1 MNSETSCAEFQK
13 HIYAHYAG
21 DNALHHDQEKGRQ
34 IYQTSI
40 MSALIQGTY
49 EGEVTY
55 KELAE
60 HGDFGLGTF
69 NELDGEMIAID
80 GQFYQLRSDDAA
92 SLVDPDQKTPFATV
106 TFFRGDFTGVISH
119 PLNMY
124 EFKKVMNKL
133 IQTENLFFAIRL
145 DGIFE
150 SVKTRTESL
159 QGKPFKPLKEVT
171 HNQPTFEL
179 KKVRGTLAGFR
190 SPDYSQGLSVAGY
203 YLNFITDDR
212 KSGGHVLDFVLNEA
226 TLKIDTY
233 SSLFI
238 ALPET
243 VAFETAKLEKA
254 DNAVKKAE
262 G

>member
-1 MNSETSCAEFQK
+1 MNTETSCAEFKK

-21 DNALHHDQEKGRQ
+21 DNALHHDREKGSQ
-34 IYQTSI
+34 IYHTSI
-40 MSALIQGTY
+40 MSALIRGVY
-49 EGEVTY
+49 EGKVTC

-80 GQFYQLRSDDAA
+80 GQFYQLRSDDAS

-145 DGIFE
+145 DGTFE
-150 SVKTRTESL
+150 SVKTR
-159 QGKPFKPLKEVT
+159 
-171 HNQPTFEL
+171 NQTTFEL

-203 YLNFITDDR
+203 HLNFITDDR
-212 KSGGHVLDFVLNEA
+212 KSGGNVLDFVLNKA

-254 DNAVKKAE
+254 DAAIKKAE
-262 G
+262 A